1 MKKPR
6 SRRRSRSAQIP
17 DALDQ
22 ALDRCHNIATLAR
35 LLWASGHH
43 RRAEPLAADL
53 ATDTG
58 KLILRELRQLETLL
72 PSLQHSKASAPS

>member
-1 MKKPR
+1 M
-6 SRRRSRSAQIP
+6 
-17 DALDQ
+17 DQ
-22 ALDRCHNIATLAR
+22 ALDRCRNIATLAR

-58 KLILRELRQLETLL
+58 KLILRETRHLEALL
-72 PSLQHSKASAPS
+72 GTMRKA